1 MPRIWFLILRH
12 EPNPRHQVWLL
23 ILLAIFCMQTRNQL
37 CFAPYFSWE
46 NFAGTCWGRQK
57 KQVERLFFCI
67 GIIELTHVWS
77 CLAYDFF
84 SILHVFLKKKKK
96 KKKLGRICRIFFSL
110 GISVIAC
117 VFTWYLNLLCINLL
131 FLDMIKNLWLHLL
144 SVFLYIQKLDSF
156 FPLAMKM
163 CTIQDSPKGTSVL
176 L

>member
-1 MPRIWFLILRH
+1 MNQILGIRFDCSSYLLYFVCKLGTSCVLLPISLERTLQVLVGEDRKSRLSDYFSVLASSSLHMSDLALHMMLFPYCMCFLI
-12 EPNPRHQVWLL
+12 
-23 ILLAIFCMQTRNQL
+23 
-37 CFAPYFSWE
+37 
-46 NFAGTCWGRQK
+46 
-57 KQVERLFFCI
+57 
-67 GIIELTHVWS
+67 
-77 CLAYDFF
+77 
-84 SILHVFLKKKKK
+84 KKK